1 MLNGQEVTEEK
12 EGEKEKR
19 NKKIIQQAVFK
30 RLLFATIYQN
40 SAEFELKP
48 EILQEQQ

>member
-1 MLNGQEVTEEK
+1 M
-12 EGEKEKR
+12 
-19 NKKIIQQAVFK
+19 QQTVFK

-48 EILQEQQ
+48 EILKEQQ